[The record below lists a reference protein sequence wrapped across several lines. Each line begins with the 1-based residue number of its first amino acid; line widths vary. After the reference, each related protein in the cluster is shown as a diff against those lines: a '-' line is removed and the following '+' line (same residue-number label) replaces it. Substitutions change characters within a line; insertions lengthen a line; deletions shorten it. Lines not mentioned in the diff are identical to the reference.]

1 MHCTLVNWYEFKRSL
16 NNLSILR
23 MACSMLSRQKKLRKL
38 DFEEKRK
45 EEEKA
50 GGTVGSSDPR
60 AFALLFARPNE
71 LRAWSSPL

>member
-1 MHCTLVNWYEFKRSL
+1 
-16 NNLSILR
+16 
-23 MACSMLSRQKKLRKL
+23 MLSRQRKMRKL
-38 DFEEKRK
+38 DFKEKRK

-50 GGTVGSSDPR
+50 GWTVGSTDPR

>member
-1 MHCTLVNWYEFKRSL
+1 
-16 NNLSILR
+16 
-23 MACSMLSRQKKLRKL
+23 MAYSMLSRPRKMRKL

-50 GGTVGSSDPR
+50 DGTVGSSDLR